1 MIYKKYLLAEILI
14 IFLVMG
20 ATLSCEKKTESSSP
34 YPAVLSVKIVPENP
48 RTTSS
53 LKLKMEGLEGKDLT
67 FRYLWK
73 RNGEK
78 IFGETFEILNH
89 INFTKH
95 DTISVV
101 VTPVQ
106 GQIVGKAVESAPV
119 VIINTGPTLS
129 FAAIRPY
136 LAYAN
141 SQLEVMTRSSDD
153 DEDYIVH
160 SYKWIK
166 NDQEI
171 ENENSSI
178 LSSENFSRGDS
189 LRCIVTPSDRELEGK
204 AFTTVSVV
212 ITNSPPVITS
222 PPPSEVVLKQVFTY
236 TVVADDADWDEL
248 IFSLSSSSPE
258 GMTIDPATGV
268 INWEIPKDF
277 KGICPIEIIV
287 SDGYGGRCSQSSSL
301 SISES
306 TG

>member
-20 ATLSCEKKTESSSP
+20 ATLSCKKKTESSSP
-34 YPAVLSVKIVPENP
+34 FPAVLSVKIVPENP

-67 FRYLWK
+67 FKYLWK

-78 IFGETFEILNH
+78 IFGETFETLNH

-106 GQIVGKAVESAPV
+106 GQIVGKPVESSPV

-129 FAAIRPY
+129 FAAIQPY
-136 LAYAN
+136 LAYTN
-141 SQLEVMTRSSDD
+141 NQLEVMTRSSDD
-153 DEDYIVH
+153 DKDYIVH

-189 LRCIVTPSDRELEGK
+189 IRCIVTPSDREVEGK
-204 AFTTVSVV
+204 VFTTVSVV
-212 ITNSPPVITS
+212 VANSPPVITS
-222 PPPSEVVLKQVFTY
+222 PPLPGVVLTQVVTY
-236 TVVADDADWDEL
+236 TVVADDADRDEL

-268 INWEIPKDF
+268 INWKIPKDF
-277 KGICPIEIIV
+277 TGSYPIEIIV

>member
-14 IFLVMG
+14 LLLIMG
-20 ATLSCEKKTESSSP
+20 IPLSCKQKTESTSP

-48 RTTSS
+48 RTTSN

-67 FRYLWK
+67 FKYLWK

-78 IFGETFEILNH
+78 IFGETFETLNH

-106 GQIVGKAVESAPV
+106 GQTVGKPVESAPV
-119 VIINTGPTLS
+119 VIINTGPKLS
-129 FAAIRPY
+129 SAVIQPY

-141 SQLEVMTRSSDD
+141 SQLEVMTRSSDK

-189 LRCIVTPSDRELEGK
+189 IRCIVTPSDREVEGK
-204 AFTTVSVV
+204 AVTTVSVV

-222 PPPSEVVLKQVFTY
+222 QPPPEVVLKQVFTY
-236 TVVADDADWDEL
+236 TVVADDADRDEL

-277 KGICPIEIIV
+277 TGIYPIEIIV
-287 SDGYGGRCSQSSSL
+287 SDGSGGRCSQSSSL
-301 SISES
+301 SISEN